1 MQGKT
6 AHTAVQIPQRAR
18 SHLTHPLAALRIHRF
33 SNLRVRLEEA
43 LRAQMQSQ
51 VIHLH
56 RQGLTL
62 RKDNLLIPL
71 NTRHRFT
78 QQIHREHRQVRQLL
92 LQPPQLPANRHQK
105 LLRTQHETHHQL
117 TGRRSSHQ
125 NILQLTATTRNV
137 IRGQVCALNQLTQ
150 HRNSRLNRLHIERA
164 FSKIR
169 GGARTV
175 IHDAEGRVL
184 RRTAHHELRLVAEA
198 RLRAGHRV
206 QPLQLRVGGK
216 QGAGM
221 LLLRLHLRGVGGL
234 NAGAGGAEVITKIGA
249 FHKEPFYRLH
259 RRDRTHGHT
268 KAGAAT
274 LHG

>member
-1 MQGKT
+1 MQSKT
-6 AHTAVQIPQRAR
+6 THATVQVPQRAR
-18 SHLTHPLAALRIHRF
+18 SHLTHPLTALRVHRF

-43 LRAQMQSQ
+43 LRTQMQSQ

-56 RQGLTL
+56 RQGLTP
-62 RKDNLLIPL
+62 RKDNLLIAL
-71 NTRHRFT
+71 NTRHRLT
-78 QQIHREHRQVRQLL
+78 QQVHRQHRQIR
-92 LQPPQLPANRHQK
+92 QPAHLTANRHQQ

-117 TGRRSSHQ
+117 TRRRSSHQ
-125 NILQLTATTRNV
+125 NILQLTATIRNV
-137 IRGQVCALNQLTQ
+137 IRGQVRALNQLTQ

-169 GGARTV
+169 GCARAV
-175 IHDAEGRVL
+175 IHDAEGRIL

-198 RLRAGHRV
+198 RLRTGHRI
-206 QPLQLRVGGK
+206 QPLQLRVVSE
-216 QGAGM
+216 QGAGV

-259 RRDRTHGHT
+259 RRERRRPITRGR
-268 KAGAAT
+268 
-274 LHG
+274 L